1 MSNAR
6 DKAAYFLAHEHAF
19 RLGKLPTECSNP
31 KTARFS
37 HTVAEN
43 VGDGIRMLQAV
54 DAEIVPV
61 AGRVFGSAEF
71 AALVEALYQAACGG
85 RRICFSGCGATGRLS
100 ILLEAAWRRF
110 FQELRAEHPQI
121 AARLPDFESLAVS
134 IMTGGDHA
142 LIRSV
147 EGFEDYTTF
156 GRHQVVEAGLGPG
169 DVLVA
174 TSEGGET
181 SSVIGTVWQAL
192 EAGATVFFAFNNP
205 APVLQSHVERSR
217 AVVEEPRITKLDLA
231 TGPMA
236 IAGST
241 RMQATTVELLVL
253 GGALEMAIVRL
264 LQERL
269 PADELRTLGV
279 EPHAAADYPRMF
291 EALLAELARPAAVE
305 AMAALVQFEE
315 QIYRGQGLVTY
326 ATDRFLLDVLTDT
339 TERAPTFRLP
349 PFRKCDDRVSAL
361 SWAFVK
367 NPTCDTP
374 EAWFQVLRRAA
385 RGLAW
390 GPETYR
396 QLGAAP
402 GVIANPPQLGNAEIV
417 KFQIGREADRSRS
430 EHPRAALLAILV
442 GAEAQ
447 RAAVADDP
455 LAVGIGRLAA
465 QYRRVA
471 AVSIGPAAPPA
482 WAAERFHV
490 ACGWHAS
497 PVDLWARLAAKLVL
511 NTLSTTTMARLG
523 RVAGNWMICVE
534 TSNKKLIDR
543 GTRLI
548 AELTGMSYDEACY
561 LLHETM
567 EEVAPRQRA
576 TNDAPSPVALAIERT
591 MAQRAQGTTHA

>member
-1 MSNAR
+1 
-6 DKAAYFLAHEHAF
+6 LAHEHAF

-37 HTVAEN
+37 QTAAQN
-43 VGDGIRMLQAV
+43 VGDGIRMLEAV
-54 DAEIVPV
+54 DAEILPV
-61 AGRVFGSAEF
+61 ADRVFASAEF
-71 AALVEALYQAACGG
+71 AALVDALFQAARAG

-110 FQELRAEHPQI
+110 FQELKANHPQI
-121 AARLPDFESLAVS
+121 AARLPDFESRAVS

-147 EGFEDYTTF
+147 EGFEDYTSF
-156 GRHQVVEAGLGPG
+156 GRHQVVELGLGSG

-174 TSEGGET
+174 TTEGGET

-192 EAGATVFFAFNNP
+192 ESGARVFFAFNNP
-205 APVLQSHVERSR
+205 AAVLCGHVERSR
-217 AVVEEPRITKLDLA
+217 QVIEDARITKLDLA

-241 RMQATTVELLVL
+241 RMQATTSELLVL
-253 GGALEMAIVRL
+253 GAALEMAMVRL
-264 LQERL
+264 LQEQL
-269 PADELRTLGV
+269 SPEELRTLGI
-279 EPHAAADYPRMF
+279 EPHPAVDYARMF
-291 EALLAELARPAAVE
+291 AELLAELARPAAVE
-305 AMAALVQFEE
+305 AMAGLVEFEE
-315 QIYRGQGLVTY
+315 GIYRRQGLVTY

-349 PFRKCDDRVSAL
+349 PFRKCDDQVSAL

-367 NPTCDTP
+367 NPTCDTA
-374 EAWFQVLRRAA
+374 EAWFQVLRRDG
-385 RGLAW
+385 RGLTWNAD
-390 GPETYR
+390 TYR
-396 QLGAAP
+396 HLGAAP
-402 GVIANPPQLGNAEIV
+402 GVVANPPKLGNEELA
-417 KFQIGREADRSRS
+417 KFQIGREPDAARSTHAD
-430 EHPRAALLAILV
+430 AALLAILV
-442 GAEAQ
+442 GPEAD
-447 RAAVADDP
+447 RAATADDP
-455 LAVGIGRLAA
+455 LTTGMAQLAA

-471 AVSIGPAAPPA
+471 AVSIGPEGPPA

-490 ACGWHAS
+490 PCRWPAS
-497 PVDLWARLAAKLVL
+497 AVDLWARLAAKLVL

-523 RVAGNWMICVE
+523 RVSGNWMICVE

-548 AELTGMSYDEACY
+548 AEIAGMSYDDACY

-576 TNDAPSPVALAIERT
+576 TNDAPSPVALAIQRT
-591 MAQRAQGTTHA
+591 MAQRSQGTTHA